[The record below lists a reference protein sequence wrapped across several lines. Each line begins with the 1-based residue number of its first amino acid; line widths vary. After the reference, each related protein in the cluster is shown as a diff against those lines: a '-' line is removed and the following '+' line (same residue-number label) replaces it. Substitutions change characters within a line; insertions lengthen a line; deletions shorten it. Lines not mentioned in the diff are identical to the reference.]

1 MQTLNRFLIESS
13 IQMPLYNIIQYIIKP
28 AKDLS
33 RKINIAG
40 LEDILGEAELTNVQ
54 GEDQKKLDV
63 RANEDFIKSLSEC
76 THCAAMISEE
86 TDNIIFT
93 PFENAE
99 YIVAFDPVD
108 GSSNIDVNVSIGTI
122 FSVYKRKSTSGPVT
136 LDDCLQ
142 PGINQLAAGYIIYG
156 SSTLLVMTTGHGV
169 HSFTLEPHIDKFYLS
184 ELNIKTPVD
193 GKIYS
198 LNEGNYIKFPEGVK
212 KYLKYC
218 QENDKATNRPYS
230 SRYIGSMVADFHRN
244 LKKGGIFIY
253 PSTEKDPNGKLRM
266 LYECNPMSFLIEQ
279 AGGKATNGKERML
292 EVVPNSI
299 HQRTPIFVGS
309 TNMVDKATNLM
320 IEFSER
326 PA

>member
-28 AKDLS
+28 SKDLS

-40 LEDILGEAELTNVQ
+40 LEDILGEAEVTNVQ
-54 GEDQKKLDV
+54 GEEQKKLDV
-63 RANEDFIKSLSEC
+63 YANDEFIKSLSEC

-86 TDNIIFT
+86 TEVIIHT
-93 PFENAE
+93 PFPDAE

-122 FSVYKRKSTSGPVT
+122 FSVYKRISTSGPIT
-136 LDDCLQ
+136 EEDCLQ
-142 PGINQLAAGYIIYG
+142 AGKNQLAAGYIIYG
-156 SSTLLVMTTGHGV
+156 SSTILVMTTGNGV

-184 ELNIKTPVD
+184 DTHVRTPQD

-244 LKKGGIFIY
+244 LKKGGVFIY
-253 PSTEKDPNGKLRM
+253 PSTEKDPNGKLRV

-279 AGGKATNGKERML
+279 AGGKASNGFERML
-292 EVVPNSI
+292 DVVPTSI

-309 TNMVDKATNLM
+309 TNMVDKAC
-320 IEFSER
+320 EFMKEYSTK
-326 PA
+326 AQ

>member
-13 IQMPLYNIIQYIIKP
+13 IHMPLYNIIQFIITP
-28 AKDLS
+28 AKELS

-40 LEDILGEAELTNVQ
+40 LEDILGEAEATNVQ
-54 GEDQKKLDV
+54 GEEQKKLDV
-63 RANEDFIKSLSEC
+63 YANDEFIKSLNEC

-86 TDNIIFT
+86 TEVIIPT
-93 PFENAE
+93 QYPNAE

-122 FSVYKRKSTSGPVT
+122 FSVFKRKSTSGPVT
-136 LDDCLQ
+136 EDDCLQ
-142 PGINQLAAGYIIYG
+142 AGSNQLAAGYIIYG
-156 SSTLLVMTTGHGV
+156 SSTILVMTTGQGV
-169 HSFTLEPHIDKFYLS
+169 HSFTLEPHVGKFYLS
-184 ELNIKTPVD
+184 DTNIKTPLD
-193 GKIYS
+193 GNIYS

-218 QENDKATNRPYS
+218 QENDKETNRPYS

-253 PSTEKDPNGKLRM
+253 PNTEKDPNGKLRI

-279 AGGKATNGKERML
+279 AGGKASNGSQRML
-292 EVVPNSI
+292 EVVPTSI

-309 TNMVDKATNLM
+309 TNMVNKATSFM
-320 IEFSER
+320 EQFGTKTS
-326 PA
+326 